1 MIVVDLGCN
10 SYDPSYSSLHTL
22 VEEYEPDLIYGFDP
36 NPTMVGAVTVVG
48 DCPAVVQ
55 NKAAWLYDGEAR
67 FCDRGM
73 GSFIGDM
80 CDQRVKCFD
89 FSAWFAGLEGDV
101 VVKMDIE
108 GSEYELL
115 ERMLDDGTAGKVK
128 ELLVEWH
135 GDDPDRKKPILDRW
149 PGPVREWWY

>member
-1 MIVVDLGCN
+1 MIVVDLGCH
-10 SYDPSYSSLHTL
+10 SYDPSYSSLHIL
-22 VEEYEPDLIYGFDP
+22 VREYDPDMIYGFDA
-36 NPTMVGAVTVVG
+36 NPTMVGDVTVID
-48 DCPAVVQ
+48 DCPADVQ
-55 NKAAWLYDGEAR
+55 NKAAWLYDGTVR

-73 GSFIGDM
+73 GSFLGDM
-80 CDQRVKCFD
+80 CDQHVPCFD
-89 FSAWFAGLEGDV
+89 FSAWLATLPGDV

-115 ERMLDDGTAGKVK
+115 DRMLEDGTAGKVK